1 MNDVVGI
8 LPIVLKYMVEVEK
21 IIKLDGVEKKDYV
34 INLLKLKIPDYEKHE
49 EIIEI
54 IIELVIILSRQK
66 IPINLKKLETL
77 CCTIF

>member
-1 MNDVVGI
+1 MTDIVEV
-8 LPIVLKYMVEVEK
+8 LTIVLKSMVEVET

-34 INLLKLKIPDYEKHE
+34 INLLKNKLPDYEKHE
-49 EIIEI
+49 EIIPI

>member
-8 LPIVLKYMVEVEK
+8 LPIVLKSMVEVEK

-34 INLLKLKIPDYEKHE
+34 INLLKLNIPDYEKHE
-49 EIIEI
+49 EVIEI

>member
-8 LPIVLKYMVEVEK
+8 LPIVLKSMVEVEK

-49 EIIEI
+49 EVIEI